1 MKLEKLS
8 KDELLKLKQ
17 EHLNMEQFIK
27 YVNKLENALKEIN
40 KISHKSMT
48 NKNWFDLRTISDNIM
63 ELI

>member
-1 MKLEKLS
+1 MKSERLS
-8 KDELLKLKQ
+8 KEELLKIKQ
-17 EHLNMEQFIK
+17 DHINMECFIK

-48 NKNWFDLRTISDNIM
+48 DRNWQDICKISDDIM

>member
-1 MKLEKLS
+1 MKSERLS
-8 KDELLKLKQ
+8 KEELLKLKQ

-48 NKNWFDLRTISDNIM
+48 NKNWLDLRAINDDIM